1 MLLTDKVALLVGA
14 RRMGEPLARAMAE
27 RGADVAVSYR
37 TSADAAEAAAAGVR
51 AAGRRAMVLPCDVRD
66 ADAVNAMV
74 DLVATD
80 LGRLDVLVVMASRY
94 DHVPFEALSVESLD
108 AQLAVDLRGTFLCM
122 RAAVPH
128 LRAAGGGRMVVFSDW
143 TAASGRPRYPG
154 YTGYYV
160 AKAGVKALAESFALE
175 LAADNILVNAIAPGP
190 VLAPDTMSDDT
201 RARVEAATP
210 LGRWGG
216 AGEVT
221 KSVMA
226 LIESDFITG
235 DTIRLDG
242 GRHLQ

>member
-1 MLLTDKVALLVGA
+1 MLLTGKAALLVGA
-14 RRMGEPLARAMAE
+14 RRMGGPLARALAE
-27 RGADVAVSYR
+27 RGADVALSYR
-37 TSADAAEAAAAGVR
+37 SSPDAAEAAAATVR
-51 AAGRRAMVLPCDVRD
+51 AAGRRAMAVPCDVRD
-66 ADAVNAMV
+66 ADAVETMV

-94 DHVPFEALSVESLD
+94 DHVPLSALTPESMD

-160 AKAGVKALAESFALE
+160 AKAGIKALAESFALE
-175 LAADNILVNAIAPGP
+175 LATDNILVNAIAPGP
-190 VLAPDTMSDDT
+190 VLAPDAMSDAT

-216 AGEVT
+216 VEEVT
-221 KSVMA
+221 KTVIA
-226 LIESDFITG
+226 LIESDFVTG

>member
-1 MLLTDKVALLVGA
+1 MLLNGKAALLVGA
-14 RRMGEPLARAMAE
+14 RRMGEPLARALAE
-27 RGADVAVSYR
+27 RGADVALSYR
-37 TSADAAEAAAAGVR
+37 TSPEAAEVAATAVR
-51 AAGRRAMVLPCDVRD
+51 GAGRRAMVLPCDVRD
-66 ADAVNAMV
+66 VDAVKAMV

-80 LGRLDVLVVMASRY
+80 FGRLDVLVVMASRY
-94 DHVPFEALSVESLD
+94 EHVPFDALSAESMD

-122 RAAVPH
+122 RSAVPH
-128 LRAAGGGRMVVFSDW
+128 MRAAGGGRMVVFSDW
-143 TAASGRPRYPG
+143 TSASGRPRYPG

-175 LAADNILVNAIAPGP
+175 LAPDNILVNAIAPGP

-201 RARVEAATP
+201 RARVEDATP

-216 AGEVT
+216 VDEVT
-221 KSVMA
+221 KTVMA

-242 GRHLQ
+242 GRHLR

>member
-1 MLLTDKVALLVGA
+1 MLLNGKVALLVGA
-14 RRMGEPLARAMAE
+14 RRLGEPLALAMAE
-27 RGADVAVSYR
+27 RGADVGLSYR
-37 TSADAAEAAAAGVR
+37 STPDAADSAAAVVR
-51 AAGRRAMVLPCDVRD
+51 AVGRRAMVVPCDVRD
-66 ADAVNAMV
+66 ADAVKAMV
-74 DLVATD
+74 DLVATE

-94 DHVPFEALSVESLD
+94 DHVPFDALSVESMD

-128 LRAAGGGRMVVFSDW
+128 MRAAGGGRMVVFSDW

-175 LAADNILVNAIAPGP
+175 LASDNILVNAVAPGP
-190 VLAPDTMSDDT
+190 VLAPDTMSDAT

-216 AGEVT
+216 ADEVT
-221 KSVMA
+221 KSVLS
-226 LIESDFITG
+226 LIESDFTTG
-235 DTIRLDG
+235 ETIRLDG
-242 GRHLQ
+242 GRHLR